1 MEVKNMAYWLRKNKV
16 ASPLKHGYHTDKQDG
31 PQGRHYHGAKTEGD
45 LEKNPKV
52 DKEGN
57 VLGNV

>member
-1 MEVKNMAYWLRKNKV
+1 MAYWLRKNKV